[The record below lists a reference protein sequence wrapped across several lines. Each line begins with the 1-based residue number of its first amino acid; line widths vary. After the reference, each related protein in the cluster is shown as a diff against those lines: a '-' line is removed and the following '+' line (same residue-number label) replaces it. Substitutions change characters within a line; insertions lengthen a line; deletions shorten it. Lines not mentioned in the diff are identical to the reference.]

1 MVTHHKCL
9 LVKKKSSLR
18 KLACVRFDAVGA
30 RKYCGFICSVGGAD
44 ECALTLLLREG
55 KRMIESMTFFKKIY
69 INTHF
74 LFFTGENRYK
84 LCMYPFCLRYHC
96 SFDEKAVFVFMLL
109 HVS

>member
-1 MVTHHKCL
+1 M
-9 LVKKKSSLR
+9 
-18 KLACVRFDAVGA
+18 RFDAVGA

-55 KRMIESMTFFKKIY
+55 KRMIKSMTFFKKIY